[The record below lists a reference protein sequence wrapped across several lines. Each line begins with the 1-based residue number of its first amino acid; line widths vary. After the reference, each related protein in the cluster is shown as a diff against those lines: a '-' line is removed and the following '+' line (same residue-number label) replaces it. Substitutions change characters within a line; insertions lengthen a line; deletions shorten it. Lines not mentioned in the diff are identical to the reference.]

1 MFKISFSKKCY
12 LSIVINCTIAT
23 SPMYDRLKGKVLKR
37 AGLMCITP
45 ADCKL
50 LSEYIHQA
58 VGKSVS
64 VTTLK
69 RFFGFASLNFHF
81 SKYTLISLAEYSE
94 HDPKFVQREALN
106 HTTIPGKKIHHI
118 EFELEDGTLLS
129 CNYFKEA
136 TFVEFEHVTGE
147 NDRSCFILDK
157 QQVAELLKAFS

>member
-1 MFKISFSKKCY
+1 
-12 LSIVINCTIAT
+12 
-23 SPMYDRLKGKVLKR
+23 
-37 AGLMCITP
+37 MCITP

-58 VGKSVS
+58 VGKTVS

-94 HDPKFVQREALN
+94 HDPKAVGSCVLSP
-106 HTTIPGKKIHHI
+106 TSIPGKRIHHI

-136 TFVEFEHVTGE
+136 TFVEFEHVTSR

-157 QQVAELLKAFS
+157 QQVVALLQAFS